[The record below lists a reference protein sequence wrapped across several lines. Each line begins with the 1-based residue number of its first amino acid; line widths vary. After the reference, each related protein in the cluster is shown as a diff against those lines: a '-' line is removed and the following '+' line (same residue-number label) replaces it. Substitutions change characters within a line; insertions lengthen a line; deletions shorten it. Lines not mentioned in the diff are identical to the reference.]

1 MQQVR
6 GKFTCTKAVDTSY
19 GKEVSFWALYS
30 NNPED
35 NQYSQATPSGQITML
50 VSNPSAKD
58 FFQAGNKYYLDFT
71 KVEEAVTAG

>member
-1 MQQVR
+1 METIR

-35 NQYSQATPSGQITML
+35 NQYAQATPAGNITMV
-50 VSNPSAKD
+50 VSNPNAKE
-58 FFQAGNKYYLDFT
+58 FFKEGEKYYLDFI
-71 KVEEAVTAG
+71 KVE